1 MGRQPSYGFM
11 VKKLKQI
18 WERKGNIDIFD
29 LENDFY
35 LINFQHMDD
44 YMEAL
49 TGGPW
54 VITDAYLSVARWK
67 PDFSPKNERIESVV
81 AWVRFPDLPVPLFD
95 KKFLLNLGNSI
106 GKAIRLDV
114 HTAQRARGKFA
125 RMCVEL
131 DLTKPLV
138 PEFEVNGQI
147 LSVAYESMNLLC
159 NKCGWYGHFREGHE
173 AFHRRKSEEGMEVD
187 VEMQGRNPVTPAH
200 ASHSGSRFT
209 ILQEEPGNN
218 EEGLDAG
225 KGKREEGTGAV
236 SGFKKGL
243 REEHQF
249 VQKRQG
255 KLGAMGESKKGN
267 EAPVQAG
274 FAGSGQM
281 PRKVMTGKGG
291 NVLKAINKGVARGN
305 EVGTCNVVGSQEII
319 PESDLELFKGREVDM
334 FGKENLHPG
343 ELREKNVTNSGR
355 TKPMDGIEDPMDS
368 MGMNMA
374 EILVWNSRGAAS
386 KGFAAVLKEL
396 RCRYKVDLVVIVE
409 PRVSGN
415 PATRIIK
422 NWGFKHSIR
431 VEAEGFSGGIWL
443 LWSLEELRVEVL
455 VRNDQF
461 IHCRLSLEGRET
473 LFTAVY
479 ASPSEQRRLVT
490 WDLLQELAS
499 EVVEPW
505 LLTGDFNE
513 IKSPLEQKGL
523 GRVNESRCTRFNGW
537 IQNCNLLDMQ
547 AKGPFFTW
555 KGPK

>member
-1 MGRQPSYGFM
+1 
-11 VKKLKQI
+11 
-18 WERKGNIDIFD
+18 
-29 LENDFY
+29 
-35 LINFQHMDD
+35 
-44 YMEAL
+44 
-49 TGGPW
+49 
-54 VITDAYLSVARWK
+54 
-67 PDFSPKNERIESVV
+67 
-81 AWVRFPDLPVPLFD
+81 
-95 KKFLLNLGNSI
+95 
-106 GKAIRLDV
+106 
-114 HTAQRARGKFA
+114 
-125 RMCVEL
+125 
-131 DLTKPLV
+131 
-138 PEFEVNGQI
+138 
-147 LSVAYESMNLLC
+147 MNLLC
-159 NKCGWYGHFREGHE
+159 NKCGWYGHFREGCE

-187 VEMQGRNPVTPAH
+187 VEMQGGRTINGVEKEEGKDLWKTVQRPRRQRNPVTPAN

-209 ILQEEPGNN
+209 VLQEESGNN

-236 SGFKKGL
+236 PGFKKGL

-249 VQKRQG
+249 VQKRRG

-267 EAPVQAG
+267 DVPIQAG
-274 FAGSGQM
+274 VAGSGQM
-281 PRKVMTGKGG
+281 LRKEMTRKGG
-291 NVLKAINKGVARGN
+291 NVLKVINKGVARAN
-305 EVGTCNVVGSQEII
+305 EVGTSNVVGSQESI
-319 PESDLELFKGREVDM
+319 PESNLELFKGREVDM
-334 FGKENLHPG
+334 FEKENLHPG
-343 ELREKNVTNSGR
+343 ELREKDGTNSGG

-368 MGMNMA
+368 MGMSMA
-374 EILVWNSRGAAS
+374 EVLVWNSRGAAS
-386 KGFAAVLKEL
+386 KGFAVVLKEL

-409 PRVSGN
+409 PRVSRN

-505 LLTGDFNE
+505 LLAGDFNE
-513 IKSPLEQKGL
+513 IKSPLEQKGG

-537 IQNCNLLDMQ
+537 IQNYNLLDME

-555 KGPK
+555 KGPKWEGLDRVYKRLDRCMCNVGWLERFENAEVRVIPRLGSDHHPLLISLNVENKRYGQRFFRYEAAWKMHETFDDVMKSSWEEDRGVLENLPKLQQQLSYWNREIFGNIGYRKTKLLNR